1 MNNITDAEALAV
13 LTKQANDKASRIAT
27 KFVPRT
33 IVYPIKIVRANGQE
47 EVEIRTF
54 VRASEYTTPRR
65 WERALEIEKE
75 YKKLNEAYTQA
86 LRDAGVAEKYIT
98 PKEIANPLKFT
109 PMS

>member
-1 MNNITDAEALAV
+1 MNNVTDADALAI
-13 LTKQANDKASRIAT
+13 LNRQSNDKASRIAT

-33 IVYPIKIVRANGQE
+33 IVYPIKITRSNGQE

-65 WERALEIEKE
+65 WEKALEIEKE

-86 LRDAGVAEKYIT
+86 LKDAGVPDKYIF
-98 PKEIANPLKFT
+98 PKEVANPLKFT
-109 PMS
+109 PLT